1 MLPIIVSGIYLTVIA
16 MLIAFIIKNGIKLK
30 NADAPQETRQYFYT
44 ALVMLVF
51 LLISFAALLLRSNS
65 SAVLSDSGAD
75 STIGI
80 LAVKKSYT
88 LLLWIAGLILIA
100 VLVGLFDWFI
110 LRRTAKTPHQYRIRR
125 LAVFGIGIFF
135 IAVYTVLTLL

>member
-80 LAVKKSYT
+80 LAVKNSYT

>member
-65 SAVLSDSGAD
+65 STVLSDSGAD

-125 LAVFGIGIFF
+125 LAIFGIGIFF